1 MSARPYSVAL
11 NVVSGYP
18 ALAFGATLSDF
29 LCDTYNCP
37 VGSHI
42 GGGMRIAPM
51 AANAVS

>member
-11 NVVSGYP
+11 NAVSGYP
-18 ALAFGATLSDF
+18 ALAFGATLSHF